1 MSTAIDPYHAW
12 LGIATDGR
20 RPNHYQ
26 LLGLNL
32 YEEDAGAIRQAAA
45 ERIEAVRQHT
55 QGSDADTANRV
66 IAEINDARTVLLSP
80 PDKFQYDAKL
90 RQRPQAA
97 APVAQ
102 TVAQP
107 APFTDVPIRA
117 VPVDESRDPLENRG
131 SSEAATPAAAML
143 STMSGKRR
151 LSTPI
156 VVGSVLGA
164 LAMVVLLVFLFSGEP
179 PEDHAGNDKTSRKSG
194 SDRDDSSS
202 SKKQQPKKD
211 TERARLRFPEI
222 APQATAPGEPVAIDA
237 RIEDQAGIDD
247 PISYKL
253 TKKAPRGAKIDP
265 KTGRITWRPT
275 DKHANRR
282 FQFKVLASAGKSDAE
297 ELITILVEP
306 SDVLPQAAIASKPA
320 PPEVDPPEKP
330 EPDPTLDPDPEPVKT
345 IARVAIPA
353 DADLATARGLA
364 DQVYGK
370 RLGAATTIF
379 DRMEVGRSMITT
391 ASDPATGSAE
401 RYVLLRK
408 GIDVLAASAA
418 IDDALAAVDTLDIQF
433 EVDVW
438 AEKAKLFETMY
449 DAQPSKTDA
458 ASKDLALAATK
469 LANQSAKVER
479 FDEAVALLRL
489 ANSAARRGSNNELSR
504 LALNRRRE
512 LEKMRDEYA
521 PIKRAKEALS
531 ANADDPNANLYV
543 GRWQAFVRGDWQQG
557 LPMLAKGSNEMLKS
571 IATDELAAPDEPDA
585 QAALADR
592 WWELANKT
600 DGVMRDQIRKH
611 AVTWYKKA
619 LPGLTGLMAEAA
631 QQRIDELD
639 SESADEPMPE
649 ADQAGS

>member
-1 MSTAIDPYHAW
+1 M
-12 LGIATDGR
+12 
-20 RPNHYQ
+20 
-26 LLGLNL
+26 
-32 YEEDAGAIRQAAA
+32 
-45 ERIEAVRQHT
+45 
-55 QGSDADTANRV
+55 
-66 IAEINDARTVLLSP
+66 
-80 PDKFQYDAKL
+80 
-90 RQRPQAA
+90 
-97 APVAQ
+97 
-102 TVAQP
+102 
-107 APFTDVPIRA
+107 
-117 VPVDESRDPLENRG
+117 
-131 SSEAATPAAAML
+131 
-143 STMSGKRR
+143 
-151 LSTPI
+151 
-156 VVGSVLGA
+156 
-164 LAMVVLLVFLFSGEP
+164 
-179 PEDHAGNDKTSRKSG
+179 
-194 SDRDDSSS
+194 
-202 SKKQQPKKD
+202 
-211 TERARLRFPEI
+211 
-222 APQATAPGEPVAIDA
+222 
-237 RIEDQAGIDD
+237 
-247 PISYKL
+247 
-253 TKKAPRGAKIDP
+253 
-265 KTGRITWRPT
+265 
-275 DKHANRR
+275 
-282 FQFKVLASAGKSDAE
+282 
-297 ELITILVEP
+297 
-306 SDVLPQAAIASKPA
+306 
-320 PPEVDPPEKP
+320 
-330 EPDPTLDPDPEPVKT
+330 
-345 IARVAIPA
+345 
-353 DADLATARGLA
+353 
-364 DQVYGK
+364 
-370 RLGAATTIF
+370 TIF